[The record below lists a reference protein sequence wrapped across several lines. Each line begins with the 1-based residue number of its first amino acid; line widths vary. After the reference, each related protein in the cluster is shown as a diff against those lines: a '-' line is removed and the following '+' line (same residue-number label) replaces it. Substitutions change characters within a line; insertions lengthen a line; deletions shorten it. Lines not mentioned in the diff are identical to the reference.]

1 MDQKSSNPSPMD
13 SPDSPP
19 PLPTK
24 KRTKWGRVIVWVS
37 VILLLVIVGLR
48 LIQVQ
53 QGPLQIGKPAPTF
66 QLPSYGNEEIDLE
79 KLKGKV
85 VLINF
90 WASWCVPCEQE
101 AADLETAWKLYQPG
115 GEVAFVGVNWSDA
128 DKNALEY
135 LDKFEITYPNGPDL
149 GTRISQKYRIT
160 GVPETFILDREGNL
174 VSFKFSPF
182 LSVQE
187 IQSLIDPLLE

>member
-1 MDQKSSNPSPMD
+1 MD
-13 SPDSPP
+13 SPDSLP
-19 PLPTK
+19 PLPAK
-24 KRTKWGRVIVWVS
+24 KRMKWGRVIVWIS
-37 VILLLVIVGLR
+37 VIILLVIVGLR

-101 AADLETAWKLYQPG
+101 AADLEAAWKLYQPG
-115 GEVAFVGVNWSDA
+115 GQVAFVGVNWSDA

-135 LDKFEITYPNGPDL
+135 LDKYEITYPNGPDL